1 MGKARQRKGFDYKWV
16 EFWPQSETQL
26 AAYPGVSAWS
36 RENLRGFSNEG
47 AYGGD
52 TTTYSGYLKDVY
64 DVIVAMGKV
73 VKKDIQWRECINSRQ
88 R

>member
-1 MGKARQRKGFDYKWV
+1 MIMPDAVRGKSGQEAETAATNAKSDALNDDPTNHGQSTPKKGFDYKWV

-47 AYGGD
+47 G
-52 TTTYSGYLKDVY
+52 
-64 DVIVAMGKV
+64 I
-73 VKKDIQWRECINSRQ
+73 WR
-88 R
+88 